1 MNAAPSD
8 NKRLCSIIVLLSQI
22 ATDSTE
28 PSEKR
33 QKETTQDEQQEKPF
47 LYSITP
53 SAPNPDDS
61 ATRSNP
67 DEHDAN
73 GESNGK
79 PLSTLSGTVRRL
91 CEQIHDHPAVRTL
104 ASIRYLVIYWSR

>member
-1 MNAAPSD
+1 MNAAQSE
-8 NKRLCSIIVLLSQI
+8 NTRLCSIIVLLSQI

-33 QKETTQDEQQEKPF
+33 QKETAQDEQQEKPF
-47 LYSITP
+47 LHSMTP

-67 DEHDAN
+67 DEN
-73 GESNGK
+73 TMQTGNPMESHFQLFQERLGDFVSK
-79 PLSTLSGTVRRL
+79 YTTILQYVLSL
-91 CEQIHDHPAVRTL
+91 PFNA
-104 ASIRYLVIYWSR
+104 

>member
-33 QKETTQDEQQEKPF
+33 QKETTQDKQQEKPF

-61 ATRSNP
+61 ATQTNP
-67 DEHDAN
+67 DENTMQTGSPMESHFQLFQERL
-73 GESNGK
+73 GEFVSK
-79 PLSTLSGTVRRL
+79 YTTILQYVLSL
-91 CEQIHDHPAVRTL
+91 PFNP
-104 ASIRYLVIYWSR
+104 

>member
-67 DEHDAN
+67 DESTMQTGN
-73 GESNGK
+73 PMESHFQLFQERLGDFVSK
-79 PLSTLSGTVRRL
+79 YTTILQYVLSLPFDT
-91 CEQIHDHPAVRTL
+91 
-104 ASIRYLVIYWSR
+104 